1 VIPFRRRDRSAPVAT
16 APERAAPLR
25 DPPGLQRYEGGDH
38 DDYRH
43 RMLVNVAALVFTI
56 ALAAAGVWLAV
67 KLSDLRQAQ
76 DCLASGRRN
85 CAPIDINALVR

>member
-1 VIPFRRRDRSAPVAT
+1 V
-16 APERAAPLR
+16 PERAARLT
-25 DPPGLQRYEGGDH
+25 DPPGLERYEGGEH

-43 RMLVNVAALVFTI
+43 RMLVNLAALVVTI
-56 ALAAAGVWLAV
+56 FLAAAGVWLAV

-85 CAPIDINALVR
+85 CAAIDINALVR

>member
-1 VIPFRRRDRSAPVAT
+1 
-16 APERAAPLR
+16 
-25 DPPGLQRYEGGDH
+25 
-38 DDYRH
+38 
-43 RMLVNVAALVFTI
+43 MLVNLAALLFTI